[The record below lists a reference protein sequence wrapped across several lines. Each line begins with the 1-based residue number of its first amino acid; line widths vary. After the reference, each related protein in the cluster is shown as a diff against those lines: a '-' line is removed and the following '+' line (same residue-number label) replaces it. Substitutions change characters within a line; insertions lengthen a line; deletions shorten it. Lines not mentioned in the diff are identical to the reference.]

1 MRTAFSVLLAAFM
14 TFAPQIQA
22 AACHCKTTHVSG
34 RYQHRLSPDEERAE
48 TARLNREYRSA
59 ARATAPI
66 AAPAPP
72 TREAQQMQPAPQ
84 GSQLEQY
91 LELRR
96 AYDRQLWAYYRAF
109 PVQAHA
115 QAAASAPVPLPA
127 HVRPD
132 ETYSQDT
139 ARLDPWHG
147 YNPRGGLANG
157 Y

>member
-1 MRTAFSVLLAAFM
+1 MRTAFPVLLAVFM
-14 TFAPQIQA
+14 IFAPQIQA
-22 AACHCKTTHVSG
+22 AACHCKTSEAIR
-34 RYQHRLSPDEERAE
+34 RYRHRLSPDEERAE

-72 TREAQQMQPAPQ
+72 TREAQQIQPAPQ

-96 AYDRQLWAYYRAF
+96 AYDHQLWAYYRAF
-109 PVQAHA
+109 PVQTHA
-115 QAAASAPVPLPA
+115 QAAPPAPVPLPA
-127 HVRPD
+127 HARPD
-132 ETYSQDT
+132 ETYGQD
-139 ARLDPWHG
+139 AGRLDPWHG